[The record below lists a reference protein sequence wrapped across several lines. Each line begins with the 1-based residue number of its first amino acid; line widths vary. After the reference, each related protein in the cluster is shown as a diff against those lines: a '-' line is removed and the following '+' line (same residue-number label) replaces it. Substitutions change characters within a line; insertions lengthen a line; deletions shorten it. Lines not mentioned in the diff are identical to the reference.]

1 MLFSPSKLQMPLP
14 DIYFSG
20 NRLEWVNN
28 VKYLE
33 TVIDSK
39 LTFDLQIERVEN
51 QISKGKGVIYRFSS
65 CFSTDVLL
73 KLYNSLIY
81 SYVS

>member
-1 MLFSPSKLQMPLP
+1 MPLP

-28 VKYLE
+28 VKYLG

-39 LTFDLQIERVEN
+39 LTIDLQIERVEN
-51 QISKGKGVIYRFSS
+51 
-65 CFSTDVLL
+65 
-73 KLYNSLIY
+73 
-81 SYVS
+81 